1 MADGRPDL
9 DVSPGAPA
17 GLSSSA
23 QSSSL
28 QDKPAGAPR
37 RWARFSLRGL
47 LVLTVIAALGFTWVR
62 SHLRVYRQEQQFL
75 AELQQS
81 AGPGAPKT
89 RVEIVGAVD
98 I

>member
-1 MADGRPDL
+1 MIRRLAILGSRLRPR
-9 DVSPGAPA
+9 
-17 GLSSSA
+17 
-23 QSSSL
+23 
-28 QDKPAGAPR
+28 R

-89 RVEIVGAVD
+89 RVEIVGNIPD
-98 I
+98 F